1 MKLIWNWKTYFKG
14 RSRLVGGEGGWRR
27 RWEGKGRRSLPGR
40 LLLVDLSQFILM
52 WFLWTDN
59 CHQDNSFSSQS
70 LSLSHSLSLSLR
82 QCWSKA
88 SAEEENCSPSPDNV
102 SLPWRFLGFTILS
115 HYCSTPWK
123 LLKTG
128 WSPTGCTSIW
138 RGLPPRGSWSLPGQS
153 ACCWQ
158 V

>member
-1 MKLIWNWKTYFKG
+1 MNKMMNMKWRWSGTGKHISKDDRGSWEEKE
-14 RSRLVGGEGGWRR
+14 GEGEDEKETGGGHCQ
-27 RWEGKGRRSLPGR
+27 EGCCQEIYLK
-40 LLLVDLSQFILM
+40 FILM
-52 WFLWTDN
+52 WFLCIKTTHSHPN
-59 CHQDNSFSSQS
+59 
-70 LSLSHSLSLSLR
+70 LSLIHSGSAGAKPLPRRRSALRVSTTYRCHGGFLFSLFSL
-82 QCWSKA
+82 
-88 SAEEENCSPSPDNV
+88 
-102 SLPWRFLGFTILS
+102 
-115 HYCSTPWK
+115 HCSTPWK